1 MAGITLE
8 QAQAQ
13 LALWLAASTALAAK
27 PVVLDRHRRC
37 APSADVVDAAEVR
50 TNIDYWQRKVT
61 ELAPVGA
68 GGRRR
73 IRYVVPE

>member
-13 LALWLAASTALAAK
+13 LALWLAASSALASGQSYSIDTAG
-27 PVVLDRHRRC
+27 VRRQLTR
-37 APSADVVDAAEVR
+37 VDAAEVR
-50 TNIDYWQRKVT
+50 TSIDYWQRKVT
-61 ELAPVGA
+61 ELASIGA